1 MIFCL
6 FQLVFLNNFKIC
18 FWTRL
23 WRKQGNNFHFQPNT
37 DHIIRQNHQTCDIL
51 WKLYD
56 MRWFPKT
63 VLFLRSGVV
72 CIYVNLKGSPDF
84 FHCWKPPKN
93 LTYMFIKWCLSKI
106 DLPNMFLSRSL
117 VIRCFLPIGKWEIT
131 EMYQPGLENKFE
143 GFAGQFSSLSETELY
158 ACYHI
163 LCSCNNV
170 ALREKSGGKVQDFGT
185 NMWYRG

>member
-1 MIFCL
+1 MISCF

-84 FHCWKPPKN
+84 FTAGKPPKN
-93 LTYMFIKWCLSKI
+93 LTFVYQMMSIENRFAQHIFEQESCYTVFPSHWKMGNHRNVSTRTWKQVRRFCWTIFKFVRNWIICVLSYFVFLQQCCPPWKKW
-106 DLPNMFLSRSL
+106 R
-117 VIRCFLPIGKWEIT
+117 
-131 EMYQPGLENKFE
+131 
-143 GFAGQFSSLSETELY
+143 
-158 ACYHI
+158 
-163 LCSCNNV
+163 
-170 ALREKSGGKVQDFGT
+170 
-185 NMWYRG
+185 